1 MAAWW
6 PMLGGSFNLQLRES
20 LLYYRISICM
30 FDRRLHT
37 KSNECFERPVGND
50 ENGDICTI
58 IGAVDANANQ
68 AKIHAK
74 SKSKLSPEAESLV
87 PRVILQ
93 EPLVIS
99 DTGNKICVA
108 QVPSKE
114 KRAYE
119 AASDPARPHKCW
131 VCQAAFRKISHLKQ
145 HHRRHTGERPYK
157 CTKCDRCVCK
167 R

>member
-1 MAAWW
+1 MRDTN
-6 PMLGGSFNLQLRES
+6 GSS
-20 LLYYRISICM
+20 STC
-30 FDRRLHT
+30 
-37 KSNECFERPVGND
+37 S
-50 ENGDICTI
+50 
-58 IGAVDANANQ
+58 ANQ
-68 AKIHAK
+68 SRTQAKA
-74 SKSKLSPEAESLV
+74 KSKLSPEAQNLIPQV
-87 PRVILQ
+87 VLQ

-114 KRAYE
+114 KRAHDT
-119 AASDPARPHKCW
+119 AADPARPYKCW

-157 CTKCDRCVCK
+157 CTKCDRYVC